1 MLPYVKINVQES
13 YRKRT
18 RVRLFLLNCV
28 RNILHVRL
36 HLVDGKQGCQPESN
50 RGSYR
55 YTTRI
60 ITHQAPLICA
70 SLSRCF
76 LRSES
81 SHVSSVRMRVE
92 EAGCPQL
99 TYLSSSP
106 SQFPIYIALNFGEP
120 SIKPTQVEPEAGA
133 IIASCD
139 GAVNG
144 TEK

>member
-1 MLPYVKINVQES
+1 MLLYVQINVHES

-18 RVRLFLLNCV
+18 RVRLFLLNCDKKYFACSPSFGG
-28 RNILHVRL
+28 REAGLPAGIKPEEPPLH
-36 HLVDGKQGCQPESN
+36 D
-50 RGSYR
+50 
-55 YTTRI
+55 
-60 ITHQAPLICA
+60 THHNTPGAANLCFT
-70 SLSRCF
+70 SRCF

-81 SHVSSVRMRVE
+81 SHVSSVEMRVE
-92 EAGCPQL
+92 EAGRPQL